1 MLAVYS
7 PTTMA
12 PRRGGMLLLAALS
25 LVGVV
30 ARVAV
35 LLAEGQLRG
44 FLTYGY
50 WPPPLSYTN
59 PFTRSMPYL
68 AGMWACIVIDRR
80 KQEERLVGAICQEG
94 ASPATAIATA
104 PASCAAA
111 DGDSKGGTEVAS
123 TMPATSSMRRRTS
136 TAGHTL
142 ADQSP
147 ISRRSSLRRQ
157 VSSKDVLM
165 ANTQQNG
172 GMNNEQDFSTVDAS
186 HAMRTGSTRLSI
198 NKSLSRGFSVRDT
211 RLVFLQEGGDTSTL
225 PMGWLA
231 SLQQRLCSLAA
242 HRWSVRA
249 VDLVCLAV
257 AVGLTFIGTGDN
269 GAPQPHPTSFA
280 LAAPIWAAMLQ
291 LCTQCI
297 LCIR

>member
-35 LLAEGQLRG
+35 LLVEGQLRG

-68 AGMWACIVIDRR
+68 AGMWACIVIDQR
-80 KQEERLVGAICQEG
+80 KQEERLVGAICQKG
-94 ASPATAIATA
+94 ASPATATA

-111 DGDSKGGTEVAS
+111 DGDSKDSLVQQAQAPQMDLSHIELHSTPTSRPEGMSSSSGSEDMATVIISSDKAHMAPTPLGTKAS
-123 TMPATSSMRRRTS
+123 MDKGSPCSYGHNTSCASLAIAVQPDMTS
-136 TAGHTL
+136 APPLGC
-142 ADQSP
+142 
-147 ISRRSSLRRQ
+147 
-157 VSSKDVLM
+157 
-165 ANTQQNG
+165 
-172 GMNNEQDFSTVDAS
+172 
-186 HAMRTGSTRLSI
+186 
-198 NKSLSRGFSVRDT
+198 
-211 RLVFLQEGGDTSTL
+211 
-225 PMGWLA
+225 WA

-242 HRWSVRA
+242 HRWSVRT

-257 AVGLTFIGTGDN
+257 TVGLTFVGAGAN